1 MKVKIF
7 GFLVVLFSFLLLPNY
22 VSAGQLVQSD
32 EIIHVQMTRYN
43 KDGGR
48 VKEVSLSNSRDSGE
62 GMHAVIRDDGGKVDA
77 FCLDGTKNYIS
88 GSYASY
94 HNALDYMSQSTLT
107 KMAIYNDYVY
117 NHQNI
122 VSSKNGKYYIMQ
134 MFVWN
139 ILMEDDV
146 TERAGWSYK
155 GIEQYTKYDY
165 GFYRITTDSSY
176 SKNSDIVFGGGS
188 DSEKEDK
195 QNRIIN
201 EAKAYYEKNK
211 NNFKGYGEVWTPY
224 NGGQPVVLF
233 SVKRIKYDYSIDAAC
248 ENCDSKNTNGSY
260 LIQDTTNWNNIFI
273 SPDASAN
280 PNAKSYYKK
289 SVNGCNVFCRE
300 EYKVVFPNQNNQ
312 IYTEPGR
319 YFTVNKQTT
328 GIMYKG
334 GVSNFKPIK
343 VIKTRE
349 CRVSDGNTSC
359 LSKFANQA
367 KSETGSSAGKT
378 GKISLKYKENY
389 ANTRYNSEFDLV
401 EDSNRTTEKVSID
414 GSVMKAVKTVWYK
427 LPSNTYR
434 YVNIETGESAKNKP
448 SDVTSHYQDI
458 GTENLPVSMNNYATS
473 SNKGVGSTISL
484 KYSLPTDDKYSKLYK
499 AFNANN
505 NYFGDNS
512 DNEEGNTYKKN
523 DNSNGELSN
532 SACAK
537 LYGYGTS
544 KYESCR
550 LARTSNKAG
559 KCYSSITEGKYTCDV
574 KVCAEGETLCP
585 DGTCSVNKE
594 CPNDGGPKC
603 EIIDDKYYDKNGKE
617 VTRAEYNSSCDS
629 DGNRKC
635 VVKNGKYYG
644 QDGNEVTKEEYLAQC
659 PNYCTVIDGKYY
671 GKSGDLT
678 TKSEYESQCGS
689 NDWCKL
695 CNGGKCCPDTD
706 MVCPDEN
713 GECPTKGG
721 NKIIYRTIDLN
732 NPFPSQTGLGRSTGS
747 NWCSYNVNTKKY
759 TCANTASN
767 RIVDKHIL
775 TNRNQKGYNV
785 YNTTPLYEFTLD
797 TNTIKTIKKYNK
809 THSYDDSDLRCT
821 KGVCSSDFLRSVV
834 KIDKGTCSKKSNLST
849 CAEVKS

>member
-22 VSAGQLVQSD
+22 VSAGEMVYPNGSTD
-32 EIIHVQMTRYN
+32 WTSTVHVQISRYDKN
-43 KDGGR
+43 GNW
-48 VKEVSLSNSRDSGE
+48 VKYVGNIGE
-62 GMHAVIRDDGGKVDA
+62 GMFAIKKDNGDVSKA
-77 FCLDGTKNYIS
+77 FCLDGTKGFS
-88 GSYASY
+88 PGSYASY

-107 KMAIYNDYVY
+107 KMAIYNDYIY
-117 NHQNI
+117 NKQTYA
-122 VSSKNGKYYIMQ
+122 SGEDAKYYFMQ
-134 MFVWN
+134 IFVWN
-139 ILMEDDV
+139 ILIDTGDAWNRANWSTGSNRNNYGKYLIATDDEDA
-146 TERAGWSYK
+146 RA
-155 GIEQYTKYDY
+155 
-165 GFYRITTDSSY
+165 R
-176 SKNSDIVFGGGS
+176 VFGGGS
-188 DSEKEDK
+188 QSYADEI
-195 QNRIIN
+195 QNKVISGAN
-201 EAKAYYEKNK
+201 EYYEKNK
-211 NNFKGYGEVWTPY
+211 NNFKGYGEVWTPN
-224 NGGQPVVLF
+224 NGSQPVVLF

-349 CRVSDGNTSC
+349 CRVSDGNASC

-473 SNKGVGSTISL
+473 SNKGIGSTISL

-775 TNRNQKGYNV
+775 TNRSQKGYNV

-797 TNTIKTIKKYNK
+797 TDTIKAIKKYNK